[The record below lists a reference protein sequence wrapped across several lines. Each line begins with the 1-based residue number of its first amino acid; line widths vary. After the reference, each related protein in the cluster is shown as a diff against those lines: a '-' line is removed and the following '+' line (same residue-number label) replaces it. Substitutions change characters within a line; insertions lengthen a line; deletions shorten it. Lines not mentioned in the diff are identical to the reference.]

1 MVHIC
6 ISCFVLFC
14 FANSC
19 LVCLLVCFFIVCACV
34 PRHLCHEQYSVH
46 LRSSQYYFVRSIEKQ
61 ERSENEESI
70 GYDRIVFKFVHVIF
84 TCFNKPMRNV
94 ASLQSELKWM
104 IFVLVQSCTNVFHVE
119 NPDIFFAH
127 AILVSSASCL
137 DVLILFWVHLFF
149 LVSSFEFHMSGR
161 SSNWGGPYSAPADEQ
176 AARTWSVRSFQKQ
189 ELPEQSTVQ
198 AACTWSVRSFQKKEL
213 QEQSTAAP
221 GSSAAPWLTEL
232 TGTDDGPQDSDSG
245 SSDKITET
253 TDQRSNSRPFS

>member
-1 MVHIC
+1 
-6 ISCFVLFC
+6 
-14 FANSC
+14 
-19 LVCLLVCFFIVCACV
+19 
-34 PRHLCHEQYSVH
+34 
-46 LRSSQYYFVRSIEKQ
+46 
-61 ERSENEESI
+61 
-70 GYDRIVFKFVHVIF
+70 
-84 TCFNKPMRNV
+84 MRNV

-149 LVSSFEFHMSGR
+149 LVSSFEFNMSGQ

-189 ELPEQSTVQ
+189 ELPEQSTAVQ

-221 GSSAAPWLTEL
+221 GSSAAPWLTDQDGL
-232 TGTDDGPQDSDSG
+232 TGLITDTGLIRLDNHCATAPASYMRLVAQPTAPASYMRLVGAKLAPMTQMLLLS
-245 SSDKITET
+245 
-253 TDQRSNSRPFS
+253 